1 MRRAGAG
8 LLLATL
14 MLLLLPV
21 AASAHPLGNF
31 TVNRYNGLVVAG
43 GQFRVHY
50 VLDMAE
56 IPAFQEKQTIT
67 DEASYATQKGNDI
80 AHGLDVEVDGSRVQP
95 TLGGRSLS
103 FPPGQ
108 GGLTT
113 LRLELV
119 LAFPDLK
126 PGAHQV
132 RYTDHNFEGRL
143 GWREMTL
150 QTSGGASTADSSLP
164 SKSVSNELRTYPQ
177 DRLTSPLNVSS
188 ASFGVTAGVG
198 AGAMPDFLAR
208 APGGLRVIQDRYA
221 ALVAVKDLTPLAI
234 ALSLLLAV
242 VLGAAHALSPG
253 HGKAVMAAYLVGD
266 RKNSRHAVILGTT
279 ITVTHTIGV
288 FALGLV
294 TLFLSALITPDRL
307 YPYLTLASG
316 LLVVFLGLSLV
327 RTRTRLALVTARGGD
342 AGHDHDHDHAHA
354 HDHDHEHEHEHEHE
368 HDHEHEPPAGSAV
381 GEAHSHGFG
390 THTHAVPRPATG
402 VRGLV
407 AMGISG
413 GLLPCPSALI
423 VLLSAIGLHRLAYG
437 IVLVIAFSIGLA
449 GVLTGIGVALARGI
463 PLLQR
468 LPGRS
473 RLGSALTLTRFASAA
488 GAVVITLAGVGLTI
502 QAIPQLR

>member
-1 MRRAGAG
+1 VRRAGTG
-8 LLLATL
+8 FFLATL

-56 IPAFQEKQTIT
+56 IPAFQEKQTIA
-67 DEASYATQKGNDI
+67 DENAYAAQKARDI
-80 AHGLDVEVDGSRVQP
+80 ARAIDVEVDGTRVQP
-95 TLGGRSLS
+95 SVTGQSLT
-103 FPPGQ
+103 FPAGQ

-119 LAFPDLK
+119 LALPDLK
-126 PGAHQV
+126 PGSHQV
-132 RYTDHNFEGRL
+132 RYADHNFEGRL

-150 QTSGGASTADSSLP
+150 QATGGASTADSSLP
-164 SKSVSNELRTYPQ
+164 SKSASNELRTYPQ
-177 DRLTSPLNVSS
+177 DRLSSPLNVSS

-208 APGGLRVIQDRYA
+208 APGGLRLIQDRYA

-234 ALSLLLAV
+234 ILSLLLAI

-253 HGKAVMAAYLVGD
+253 HGKAVMAAYLVGN

-279 ITVTHTIGV
+279 ITITHTIGV

-316 LLVVFLGLSLV
+316 LLVAFLGVSLV
-327 RTRTRLALVTARGGD
+327 TARTRLALRTAHS
-342 AGHDHDHDHAHA
+342 HDHDPAHDHDHAHGHAEDHGHA
-354 HDHDHEHEHEHEHE
+354 HDHAHDPD
-368 HDHEHEPPAGSAV
+368 HDHSAV
-381 GEAHSHGFG
+381 AVREPHSHGFG
-390 THTHAVPRPATG
+390 THTHEVPAEATG

-473 RLGSALTLTRFASAA
+473 RLGSALKVTRFASAA